1 MHDWSSSKAS
11 EDPDDTHLPFLGIS
25 YEYMLLVF
33 IGGESDVWP
42 AVSDDDD
49 DDDNMGTEERVD
61 EKSPFIMFPNTAACS
76 AADSSNWAI
85 RDDVDWLLPLVDR

>member
-1 MHDWSSSKAS
+1 MHDWSSSKAT
-11 EDPDDTHLPFLGIS
+11 EDPDDTRGGLPFLGIS
-25 YEYMLLVF
+25 YEYLVF

-42 AVSDDDD
+42 AVSD

-61 EKSPFIMFPNTAACS
+61 EKSPFIMLPNTAACS

-85 RDDVDWLLPLVDR
+85 RDDVDWLLPLVDL